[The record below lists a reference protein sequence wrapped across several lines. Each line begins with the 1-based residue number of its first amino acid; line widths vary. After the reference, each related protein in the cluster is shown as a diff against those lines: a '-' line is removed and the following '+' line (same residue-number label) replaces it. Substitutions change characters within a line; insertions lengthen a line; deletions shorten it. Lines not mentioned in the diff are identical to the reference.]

1 MALIFKAD
9 NHEYTSVDEEEVIDW
24 ISATSFISFFKQ
36 DFDAPK
42 QAQKSAKNK
51 KSKWFGMTEEEIL
64 AAWASEAKRAT
75 DLGTWYHNQ
84 REEDLC
90 SLNTIVREGVEVP
103 VYPPVV
109 VDGLKY
115 APTQKLGEGV
125 YPEHFVYLKSFG
137 ICGQSDFTEVVMN
150 KVNIEDY
157 KTNKEIQ
164 LSSYKNWEGISQK
177 MKHPVSHL
185 DDCNFNHYSL
195 QLSLYLYII
204 LRHNPKLEPGKL
216 TIRHIKFKKAGD
228 DKYGYPIA
236 ELDSEGEPI
245 VEEIVSYDVPYL
257 KDEVVAL
264 LNYLQDFRPKFKK
277 KKK

>member
-9 NHEYTSVDEEEVIDW
+9 NHEYSSVGEEEQIDW

-42 QAQKSAKNK
+42 QAEKSTKNK
-51 KSKWFGMTEEEIL
+51 KSKWYGMSVEDIL
-64 AAWASEAKRAT
+64 NAWSSEAKRAT

-115 APTQKLGEGV
+115 APSQKLGEGV

-137 ICGQSDFTEVVMN
+137 ICGQSDFTEVIMN
-150 KVNIEDY
+150 KVNIDDY
-157 KTNKEIQ
+157 KTNKEINIA
-164 LSSYKNWEGISQK
+164 SYKNWEGISQK
-177 MKHPVSHL
+177 MKYPVAHL
-185 DDCNFNHYSL
+185 DDCNFNHYAL

-216 TIRHIKFKKAGD
+216 TLRHIKFEKAGE
-228 DKYGYPIA
+228 DKFGYPVA
-236 ELDSEGEPI
+236 ALDNEGNPI
-245 VEEIVSYDVPYL
+245 VEEITAYEVPYL

-264 LNYLQDFRPKFKK
+264 LDYLQEFRPKFKK